1 LTFQVNFSILET
13 FIPRVFWWRHAAAVE
28 RHNEGMKLEIV
39 TTVET
44 AMADTY
50 HDQEFVESLVR
61 AIVNHPNDVRTDRI
75 VDERGVLITLHINPE
90 DMGYVIGRQGQTA
103 RSIRTLLKIVGAKE
117 NARVNLKIY
126 EPEGSRRP
134 HREDRDMVG
143 SEDSFRR
150 SDDDT
155 SVDDLGI

>member
-1 LTFQVNFSILET
+1 
-13 FIPRVFWWRHAAAVE
+13 
-28 RHNEGMKLEIV
+28 
-39 TTVET
+39 
-44 AMADTY
+44 MADKEF
-50 HDQEFVESLVR
+50 DQEFVEYIVR
-61 AIVNHPNDVRTDRI
+61 GIVNNPDDVRTERI
-75 VDERGVLITLHINPE
+75 VDERGVLITLHINSE

-103 RSIRTLLKIVGAKE
+103 RAVRTLLKIVGAKE

-134 HREDRDMVG
+134 RREDREEGETSSSSTSSDTF
-143 SEDSFRR
+143 SSA